1 MRVLVTRPEPDALK
15 LKGVLEQR
23 GYEAAVAPLLAV
35 AYDRLDPEEL
45 EGVTTLVATSRHGLR
60 ALMGTE
66 ALEPARALTLI
77 AVGSA
82 TAEEARRM
90 GFARVIKGPGTAA
103 DLGPMIAS
111 ILDAAEEVLL
121 HLAGERLAS
130 DLAGE
135 LQLMG
140 FRIAS
145 RPVYRMEAAR
155 ALPPGIVSA
164 LQRGAID
171 AVMLMSPQTAAV
183 WARLIER
190 HGLRGQVRE
199 MAHLCLSEAVA
210 ARLSPLGAVPIEI
223 ANAPSLEEMLA
234 LVDIAAAKS
243 EE

>member
-15 LKGVLEQR
+15 LKGILEQR
-23 GYEAAVAPLLAV
+23 GYAAAVAPLLAV
-35 AYDRLDPEEL
+35 SYRGLDPEDL
-45 EGVTTLVATSRHGLR
+45 DGVTTLVATSRNGLR
-60 ALMGTE
+60 ALIGTE
-66 ALEPARALTLI
+66 ALAAARTLTLV

-90 GFARVIKGPGTAA
+90 GFARVVKGPGTAA

-111 ILDAAEEVLL
+111 ILDPAEEVLL

-140 FRIAS
+140 FHVAS
-145 RPVYRMEAAR
+145 RPVYRMEPAR
-155 ALPPGIVSA
+155 ALPPGIVAA
-164 LQRGAID
+164 LARGAID

-183 WARLIER
+183 WARLIEH
-190 HGLRGQVRE
+190 HGLRDRLRDVV
-199 MAHLCLSEAVA
+199 HLCLSEAVA
-210 ARLSPLGAVPIEI
+210 ARLSPLGGVPLEI

-243 EE
+243 ED